1 MIFDIISI
9 TEAELKTL
17 SVKQLKLLRAAQ
29 QKKDELT
36 ENSERELEKF
46 KYKIMAA
53 GMKDSTL
60 LKDKKWA
67 VGKALKYKCAAL
79 ADNLIFNMN
88 AVGESK
94 NNGSGSSGGSTETGY
109 LVDYSLSY
117 NERYIIVRNYYLAI
131 PDVNERMRKYA
142 ADEVA
147 KKYLGS
153 YYETLYNIL
162 ATYEK

>member
-9 TEAELKTL
+9 TQTELDKL
-17 SVKQLKLLRAAQ
+17 SVKQLKLLRDAQ
-29 QKKDELT
+29 TRKDELIH
-36 ENSERELEKF
+36 NSEKDLQKF
-46 KYKIMAA
+46 KDKLWAA

-60 LKDKKWA
+60 LKDKTAA
-67 VGKALKYKCAAL
+67 VKKEIRYLSAIL

-88 AVGESK
+88 AIEQSK
-94 NNGSGSSGGSTETGY
+94 NDGSDSDGSTQTGY

-131 PDVNERMRKYA
+131 SDVTLRMKLYS

-153 YYETLYNIL
+153 YYQTLYNVL
-162 ATYEK
+162 GTYEK